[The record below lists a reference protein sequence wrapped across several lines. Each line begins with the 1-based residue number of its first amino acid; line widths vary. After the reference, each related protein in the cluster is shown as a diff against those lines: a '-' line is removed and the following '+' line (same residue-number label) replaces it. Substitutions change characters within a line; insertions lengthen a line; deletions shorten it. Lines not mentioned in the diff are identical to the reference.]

1 MPEENQNTTPEIS
14 RELTAKEER
23 FCYEYCIDFNATKA
37 AIRAGYSE
45 KSAASIGAE
54 NLRKPHLR
62 KKIKEMQDNLAETAG
77 ISALKIIKEHEKIAF
92 LNSGKLRDTWM
103 ALTEYDLLTD
113 DEKSC
118 IQEVSTKMGMFGE
131 SVKVKF
137 YSKIDSLKELA
148 DIFGIKAPSKT
159 ELTGKGGKDL
169 IPAMDLSKLTD
180 AELLLYHSLLEKA
193 NATAD

>member
-1 MPEENQNTTPEIS
+1 MPEESQDKAPEIS

-45 KSAASIGAE
+45 KSAKSIGSE
-54 NLRKPHLR
+54 NLTKPDIR

-77 ISALKIIKEHEKIAF
+77 ISALRIIKEHEKIAF

-103 ALTEYDLLTD
+103 TLTEYDLLTD

-148 DIFGIKAPSKT
+148 DIFGIKAPAKT

-180 AELLLYHSLLEKA
+180 AELLVYHSLLEKA